1 MVDCVYASRD
11 RMNAQLRR
19 EHNERELAAS
29 EEKIR
34 LIGEHLASFGF
45 DSDAFESE
53 SESESEGE
61 PPVVGEPVV
70 GVPVAEGVLV

>member
-1 MVDCVYASRD
+1 MARAAAEEALVDCVYASRD

-53 SESESEGE
+53 SVSE
-61 PPVVGEPVV
+61 
-70 GVPVAEGVLV
+70 